1 MTTTPERI
9 VFTIAEMLKWAHDET
24 QLAEA
29 LESFGEHMPDAPA
42 EAMTARR
49 RSRWLDQQVEYTLD
63 AMERGSRP
71 HP

>member
-1 MTTTPERI
+1 MTEAPEKI

-24 QLAEA
+24 ELADT
-29 LESFGEHMPDAPA
+29 LELFGESMPDAPE
-42 EAMTARR
+42 EAATARR
-49 RSRWLDQQVEYTLD
+49 RSRWLDQQVAYTLD